1 MLKFLQGCILGL
13 LCFTLPLIIYVITT
27 GGL

>member
-1 MLKFLQGCILGL
+1 MVKFLQGCILGL
-13 LCFTLPLIIYVITT
+13 ICFTLPLIIYVITT

>member
-1 MLKFLQGCILGL
+1 MLKFLQGCVLGV
-13 LCFTLPLIIYVITT
+13 LCFTIPLIIYVINT